1 MSSLT
6 STKILSQRSAIPAV
20 HSRTVQDP
28 SKKLKL
34 SKSEK
39 ERLAKGRRIKGG
51 IVDVERRV
59 VDVNVEAVRASGTY
73 DPWSSTDALSP
84 SPEDE
89 VSQNSKLPQP
99 LPRTHNTITLPSIPK
114 PHEGTSYNPPVQS
127 HQELL
132 DEAVR
137 REEERLREVEKWK
150 GVKERM
156 EEARRDVGEGDVD
169 GGAEGM
175 KVDVPGEGV
184 EEDDDGEEEG
194 EGEEGEKVE
203 KSAPARKTKQQRRK
217 AAKALAEVHPPPP
230 LPKHFKPTTKQT
242 ANASYFSQKRAK
254 LALSA
259 KRRQLSHLSSLKSLR
274 RSLSSTT
281 ASSTLDRQKKEEAR
295 KEKMKEGLG
304 GTRVGKWVVGEG
316 GVDVLVGEEL
326 VESLRELKPEGNL
339 FKDRYLSMQ
348 QRALIEP
355 RVRVIPKKGKK
366 KVKDYEKHAWKRFE

>member
-6 STKILSQRSAIPAV
+6 STKILAQRSAVPAV
-20 HSRTVQDP
+20 HSRTVQDAA
-28 SKKLKL
+28 KKLKL
-34 SKSEK
+34 SRGEK

-51 IVDVERRV
+51 VVDVERRV

-73 DPWSSTDALSP
+73 DPWSSADAP
-84 SPEDE
+84 SASVDDE
-89 VSQNSKLPQP
+89 VLHTSKMPKP
-99 LPRTHNTITLPSIPK
+99 LRSTHSSITLPPIPK

-137 REEERLREVEKWK
+137 REEERLKEVEKWK
-150 GVKERM
+150 HVKERM

-175 KVDVPGEGV
+175 KVDVPGEGGD
-184 EEDDDGEEEG
+184 EEDEDEEE
-194 EGEEGEKVE
+194 EEEEGEKVE
-203 KSAPARKTKQQRRK
+203 KSTPARKTKQQRRK
-217 AAKALAEVHPPPP
+217 AAKALAE
-230 LPKHFKPTTKQT
+230 
-242 ANASYFSQKRAK
+242 KRAK
-254 LALSA
+254 LAEAA
-259 KRRQLSHLSSLKSLR
+259 KRRQLSHLSSLKALR
-274 RSLSSTT
+274 RSLTSTT
-281 ASSTLDRQKKEEAR
+281 ASSTLDRQKKEEAK

-304 GTRVGKWVVGEG
+304 GTRVGKYVVGEG